1 MATECSWN
9 DGSKAQYYIVI
20 LDRLLGRSGGLERAL
35 EWRVRGPLIPMSLSR
50 RNQQMNSRRSQ
61 LDCMLIYSRI
71 KELIICLLLKRLQLS
86 FLRKV
91 SIMYWIIEMWYYEQ
105 EKIDL
110 NASARIVLHM
120 LLFIMFC

>member
-1 MATECSWN
+1 MECSWN

-20 LDRLLGRSGGLERAL
+20 LDRLLGRSGGLEQAL
-35 EWRVRGPLIPMSLSR
+35 EWRVRGPLTPMSLSR

-110 NASARIVLHM
+110 NALARIVLHM